1 MSYQGYANQAT
12 WTVCLHIDQN
22 QQLQEAAYALA
33 AVMPNK
39 EDRNDL
45 ADRLKELV
53 TQLIDG
59 WVFQGQTPMQLFHR
73 DVFHCALNS
82 VDWHEVADH
91 YRDIVL

>member
-12 WTVCLHIDQN
+12 WTVILHINQN
-22 QQLQEAAYALA
+22 QRLQEAALALG

-53 TQLIDG
+53 TELIDG
-59 WVFQGQTPMQLFHR
+59 WVNQGQSPMQLFHR
-73 DVFHCALNS
+73 DVFLCALNS
-82 VDWHEVADH
+82 VDWHEIADH
-91 YRDIVL
+91 FQDEVR